1 MGWPC
6 CVVSLGG
13 WLVCVPKVVGVC
25 VYDFFAL
32 VPWVMESVRA
42 TKTWMVDIGWRKSLL
57 YCAMTLVQHYV
68 RRAQGLPEGARC
80 KKKGLAAWVGRW
92 RGQMGCKS
100 KILEQETARP
110 SGGGREGPFT
120 GREAQEGAGS
130 GT

>member
-1 MGWPC
+1 MYGCGLWAVGWPC

-57 YCAMTLVQHYV
+57 YYDTSTSVELRDHPNLESA
-68 RRAQGLPEGARC
+68 E
-80 KKKGLAAWVGRW
+80 KGMASWLAGVGR
-92 RGQMGCKS
+92 
-100 KILEQETARP
+100 
-110 SGGGREGPFT
+110 
-120 GREAQEGAGS
+120 
-130 GT
+130 